1 MWRNRLACSS
11 IAATTRGCECP
22 VVTTAMP
29 AVKSRNRLPSTS
41 VPQQPLPRSITKG
54 YARVK
59 LGDIA
64 FESRAIHSVALGPG
78 RGVWIRGR
86 RSAAMRGDNIKVV
99 TLTAREVRI
108 LNGRH
113 FATVATVNADCSP
126 EATVIWIET
135 DGMYIYFNTALH
147 RIKARNLLRDNRVA
161 ITVVDPAHPYK
172 DALAFTGNAE
182 VITEGANEHIEKLAP
197 TYTGYRFKG
206 FRPRQPRGSVT
217 DTTD

>member
-1 MWRNRLACSS
+1 MWRNRRACSS
-11 IAATTRGCECP
+11 IAAITRGCECP

-41 VPQQPLPRSITKG
+41 VTQQPLPRSITKG

-64 FESRAIHSVALGPG
+64 LESRAIHSAALGPG
-78 RGVWIRGR
+78 SGVWIRGR
-86 RSAAMRGDNIKVV
+86 RSPAMPGDNIKVV
-99 TLTAREVRI
+99 KLTERQVRI

-135 DGMYIYFNTALH
+135 DGKYVYFNTAFPRL
-147 RIKARNLLRDNRVA
+147 KARNLQRDNRVA
-161 ITVVDPAHPYK
+161 ITIVDPKRPYR
-172 DALAFTGNAE
+172 N
-182 VITEGANEHIEKLAP
+182 
-197 TYTGYRFKG
+197 
-206 FRPRQPRGSVT
+206 
-217 DTTD
+217 